1 MNEKN
6 VDYYFKCGLCGG
18 DWLHESTL
26 TSTCGGTQAINNR
39 QPRKGCAWKGSGDQ
53 PVTIQTPLP
62 VPNPDIEIRE
72 GPGLPQKCFRPL
84 GPQFGVK
91 IRGGGRPHRPLSP
104 GSATDYKHFKILKKC
119 QSKLDCLIFEMLWL
133 DPREAILFHCKYLLL
148 SYRFYRLSVSFII
161 RVLFPCK
168 YFRVFSQYLIIPFT
182 DIYKCML
189 IFYFSTWKWP
199 SNGRNIVNFYS
210 PKTCYFFPK

>member
-1 MNEKN
+1 MNQKN

-53 PVTIQTPLP
+53 PDTIQTPLP

-72 GPGLPQKCFRPL
+72 GPGLPPKCFRPL

-91 IRGGGRPHRPLSP
+91 IRGGGRPHRPVSP

-119 QSKLDCLIFEMLWL
+119 QSKLDCLIFEML
-133 DPREAILFHCKYLLL
+133 
-148 SYRFYRLSVSFII
+148 
-161 RVLFPCK
+161 
-168 YFRVFSQYLIIPFT
+168 
-182 DIYKCML
+182 
-189 IFYFSTWKWP
+189 
-199 SNGRNIVNFYS
+199 
-210 PKTCYFFPK
+210 